1 MKYLVTGTTGQLGYD
16 VVRELEKRG
25 CTNIV
30 KTNRENM
37 DLADEQIV
45 REVIAKEK
53 PDVVIHCAA
62 YTNVDG
68 AEDDKDNCMF
78 INATATKWLAE
89 ACEELGAKFM
99 YISSDYVFD
108 GSKDG
113 FYEPND
119 VKDPLNVYGKSKS
132 DGEEYALLNP
142 KTFVVRTSW
151 VFGINGK
158 NFVKTMLRLSET
170 KTELSVVN
178 DQIGSPTYTKNL
190 AKLLVDM
197 SLTDKYGIYHA
208 TNEGFCS
215 WYDFAKKIFELTNTT
230 ILLNSIPSEEY
241 PQKAKRP
248 KNSRLSKE
256 CLVQNGFEKLP
267 NWEDSLKEYLEELT
281 NLQENN

>member
-68 AEDDKDNCMF
+68 AEEDKDNCML
-78 INATATKWLAE
+78 INSTATKWVADSCKDIE
-89 ACEELGAKFM
+89 AKLI
-99 YISSDYVFD
+99 YISTDYVFD

-119 VKDPLNVYGKSKS
+119 VKAPLNVYGKSKS

-178 DQIGSPTYTKNL
+178 DQIGSPTYTKDL

-248 KNSRLSKE
+248 KNSRLSKDK
-256 CLVQNGFEKLP
+256 LVQNGFEKLP
-267 NWEDSLKEYLEELT
+267 NWEYSLKEYLEELT
-281 NLQENN
+281 NSQENN

>member
-25 CTNIV
+25 YNNIF
-30 KTNRENM
+30 KASLENM
-37 DLADEQIV
+37 DLTNEQQV
-45 REVIAKEK
+45 KEVIKHEY

-68 AEDDKDNCMF
+68 AEEDKDNCML
-78 INATATKWLAE
+78 INATATKWIAE
-89 ACEELGAKFM
+89 ICKEIDSKLI
-99 YISSDYVFD
+99 YISTDYVFD

-113 FYEPND
+113 IYEPSD
-119 VKDPLNVYGKSKS
+119 KKHPLNIYGKSKS
-132 DGEEYALLNP
+132 EGEEYALLNS

-151 VFGINGK
+151 VYGINGK
-158 NFVKTMLRLSET
+158 SFVKTMLRLAST
-170 KTELSVVN
+170 KTEISVVN
-178 DQIGSPTYTKNL
+178 DQIGSPTYTKDL

-197 SLTDKYGIYHA
+197 SLTDKYGVYHA

-215 WYDFAKKIFELTNTT
+215 WYEFAKKIFELTNTN
-230 ILLNSIPSEEY
+230 ILLNSIPTDEY

-256 CLVQNGFEKLP
+256 CLVKNGFEKLS
-267 NWEDSLKEYLEELT
+267 NWEIAIQEYLVELQ
-281 NLQENN
+281 NSDNE